1 MAKKTKKPA
10 GDCVAIDSAVGLAS
24 WLLVIE
30 LLVFLEGWTGR
41 FVSVGE
47 IARRPVA
54 QREETA
60 AQRPHATTLAGG
72 ARFET
77 AAPGNCCHSA
87 PHKGGVAAIGPR
99 LKAAAPP
106 NPSDGR

>member
-1 MAKKTKKPA
+1 MQSSHPE
-10 GDCVAIDSAVGLAS
+10 GDR
-24 WLLVIE
+24 E
-30 LLVFLEGWTGR
+30 GR

-47 IARRPVA
+47 IARRLVASLIA

-60 AQRPHATTLAGG
+60 APKPHATTRQGG

-87 PHKGGVAAIGPR
+87 SHTGGVAAIGPR

-106 NPSDGR
+106 NPSVDGR